1 MELTKFSKDSL
12 YQRISAS
19 YIDENFQL
27 LPAEEAVKT
36 RLRHIHGLR
45 LSNKYSKHQAIQIH
59 IREMGVSQATAYRDY
74 SWAMQIFGDIEKSD
88 LQAERLILAERYW
101 ELYQRALKKDEL
113 KQARRALDSYKS
125 LFNFDKEEKEI
136 NFEKITANEYHIRMS
151 RKSAKM
157 LRAALTSGVVDF
169 NNLTATDTDYEDITD
184 DPDDETTD
192 ETS

>member
-113 KQARRALDSYKS
+113 EQARRALDSYKS

-136 NFEKITANEYHIRMS
+136 NFEKITANEYHIKMS

-157 LRAALTSGVVDF
+157 LRAALASGVVDF
-169 NNLTATDTDYEDITD
+169 NDLPATDTDYEDITD
-184 DPDDETTD
+184 EPDDETAD
-192 ETS
+192 

>member
-113 KQARRALDSYKS
+113 EQARRALDSYKS

-136 NFEKITANEYHIRMS
+136 NFEKITANEYHIKMS

-169 NNLTATDTDYEDITD
+169 NNLPATDTDYEDITD

>member
-19 YIDENFQL
+19 YIDDSFQL
-27 LPAEEAVKT
+27 EPAEEAIKT
-36 RLRHIHGLR
+36 RLRHIHSLR
-45 LSNKYSKHQAIQIH
+45 LTNKYSKHQAIQIH

-74 SWAMQIFGDIEKSD
+74 SWAMQIFGEYDKSD
-88 LQAERLILAERYW
+88 INAERAILADSYW
-101 ELYQRALKKDEL
+101 DLYLRALKKDEL
-113 KQARRALDSYKS
+113 EQARRALDSYKS

-157 LRAALTSGVVDF
+157 LRAALASGVVDF
-169 NNLTATDTDYEDITD
+169 NSLPATDTDYEDITD
-184 DPDDETTD
+184 DPDDETSD
-192 ETS
+192 